1 MTTVLLPPRPMSAH
15 TAHVAPSS
23 PTSTPSSPPSPLV
36 STPAAVT
43 PAAVTPASVQL
54 HAHPSLDA
62 LVASVTAQLHAAC
75 ARALRHRGHALLSL
89 AGGRTPFPIYRAL
102 AAATDLDWD
111 DIVLLP
117 GDERCVAHDH
127 PACNLAG
134 LREAFADAQGVRI
147 ASLTTADG
155 DPAASLAHART
166 TLRLHADVFD
176 AVVLGLGEDGH
187 TASLFPGAAALA
199 RAMAPAPHDDGR
211 REDVFLV
218 HPDPLPPE
226 APFAR
231 ISLGLARLLRA
242 RDVHLVV
249 TGARKRAVLDRAL
262 AAADPLHL
270 PVSAVLHAGPAHGRH
285 VHVHWS
291 P

>member
-1 MTTVLLPPRPMSAH
+1 MSTVLLPPRPMS
-15 TAHVAPSS
+15 TPS
-23 PTSTPSSPPSPLV
+23 PTV
-36 STPAAVT
+36 STSAA
-43 PAAVTPASVQL
+43 VQL

-62 LVASVTAQLHAAC
+62 LVASVTTQLHAAC

-89 AGGRTPFPIYRAL
+89 AGGRTPFPIYRTL

-155 DPAASLAHART
+155 DPVASLAHART

-176 AVVLGLGEDGH
+176 AVVLGMGEDGH

-199 RAMAPAPHDDGR
+199 RAMAPHEDGPHDDGR

-270 PVSAVLHAGPAHGRH
+270 PVSSVLHAGPAHGRH